1 LVPKGRTDTGHA
13 EGFTAAQM
21 IVRALQF
28 GPQDVDAMI
37 KALEGSSFNGLK
49 TGLTVRPRDH
59 LMLQPMWGGHLIW
72 TGAAGVITA
81 VTDRLFDP
89 SNTAVPL

>member
-1 LVPKGRTDTGHA
+1 
-13 EGFTAAQM
+13 M

-37 KALEGSSFNGLK
+37 PALEGSTFNGLK
-49 TGLTVRPRDH
+49 TALTVRSQDH
-59 LMLQPMWGGHLIW
+59 LLLQPLWGGHLIW

-89 SNTAVPL
+89 PETAVPL